1 MQDVVERSHEKS
13 SMLQGFGDAVLRA
26 EALED
31 QLVKSQ
37 KHAAAMP
44 SKLDA
49 AFAKYHNDIQ
59 EMQAKDGDLVRKN
72 KSLRNKNK
80 GTPLDLLSTCWRSR
94 GSLTRCSL
102 LLAELETRVEQLKT
116 SETDLKNLFYREQEA
131 RQVLELDYKEL
142 AYECDKHME
151 LRIASDRDL
160 VNGYK
165 SLQKLNEDCEKLR
178 AQLKELEEAALPI
191 ARLLMPHPGGPK
203 IAPLVDRLKEAP
215 SRLAVYVKHL
225 ARSIPNQVLAF
236 MKSYFPKA
244 PVDVVAGGLAA
255 NCTDEQYASCWSRW
269 RPLQN
274 KSPTSLISSSPVI
287 VSL

>member
-1 MQDVVERSHEKS
+1 VQDVAERSRLKS
-13 SMLQGFGDAVLRA
+13 
-26 EALED
+26 ETLEE
-31 QLVKSQ
+31 QLVKSR
-37 KHAAAMP
+37 KHAAAMQ

-59 EMQAKDGDLVRKN
+59 EMQAKGDVLVRKN

-80 GTPLDLLSTCWRSR
+80 GTPLVLLSTSWRSR
-94 GSLTRCSL
+94 GSLTRFSL
-102 LLAELETRVEQLKT
+102 LFVELQTRVEQLKT
-116 SETDLKNLFYREQEA
+116 SETDLKNIFYWEQEA

-160 VNGYK
+160 VNYYK

-191 ARLLMPHPGGPK
+191 ARLLVPHPGGPK

-215 SRLAVYVKHL
+215 SRLAAYVKHL
-225 ARSIPNQVLAF
+225 AKSIPEPGASLHEVLLPEGTSRCSRRWTSRQLYQRAICG
-236 MKSYFPKA
+236 A
-244 PVDVVAGGLAA
+244 AGADGAH
-255 NCTDEQYASCWSRW
+255 CGTSR
-269 RPLQN
+269 RQA
-274 KSPTSLISSSPVI
+274 
-287 VSL
+287 